1 VGYVGQWI
9 SSPQS
14 NKHKYFTMKQAE
26 YRRDAER
33 AFGVLQVKYAVVK
46 RPSRLWNLMD
56 LKFIVDCVVVLH
68 NMGIYYERD
77 MNELVVEDYEEAT
90 LPSLSHNRNVPE
102 VVILITRHQ
111 MIRSRPAHDRLKAYL
126 IEHVWNRFCSN

>member
-1 VGYVGQWI
+1 
-9 SSPQS
+9 
-14 NKHKYFTMKQAE
+14 MKQAE

-90 LPSLSHNRNVPE
+90 LPILSHNRNVPE